1 MRCADRIAL
10 LLDIVNFFRDCAI
23 TIVEAEVTTTANDGM
38 ASDIFLVQVFFFFHP
53 RTLSFFY
60 RDAAPLTATSCA
72 ITSPSRTDRT
82 ARR

>member
-38 ASDIFLVQVFFFFHP
+38 ASDIFLVQVIFFFI
-53 RTLSFFY
+53 RRASLSHLTVT
-60 RDAAPLTATSCA
+60 PLN
-72 ITSPSRTDRT
+72 
-82 ARR
+82 